1 MTSEASVFRVEGL
14 GGLTARY
21 TLYAI
26 RGLGAVGSSSY
37 HQKVNELVRRLSFT
51 LKAPF
56 TSIQREGTF
65 YLAAPEGVEQLEQT
79 YPVVG
84 GFVNLKK
91 SDETLEL
98 SFDGPP
104 DSLENVRIRFLDF
117 MLQHPLYK
125 NGELWQPRAGK
136 PFFFKRP
143 HSKGTEAN
151 IFEGVSVRACR
162 HPDGG
167 FGIVCDARS
176 KIVRTKPIGART
188 DQAQL
193 LALVGRSCL
202 YKMND
207 NWYQFRIDGVADV
220 LVGDQFDFG
229 DAGQCTL
236 LQHLVRSAG
245 NAAPQSVVNLDPEG
259 AVLTYY
265 TSSGQQR
272 FAPAALC
279 YLIEE
284 TSGKSGR
291 HLQSQT
297 ILAPGA
303 RKARLQKFVRRY
315 LSKLQ
320 LNGVDIHVVPELHS
334 FESTP
339 FEIPT
344 LLFGQDNAVAQTR
357 SGSRLSAVRHYSK
370 ERQMAMF
377 DPKRGFF
384 KHSALRPQGFMV
396 PQSVW
401 SSFGPALLTDL
412 KKIMLKLYSA
422 GNYDPQIVVYDD
434 TSFGRALDGQ
444 WKGLLAAMET
454 DPFAENNVDNVLVML
469 NRVPGSAR
477 RQDQLAAMVCNEFFR
492 RFDKRVQVMH
502 SDTPRRGYVRKSRN
516 GEAFYEQKNDHR
528 ITMDGYLKGVAL
540 NKICLGNGR
549 WPFVLKDPLAADMII
564 GMDVKNNMAVFSL
577 VGEGGRLVRVHRDK
591 SQQKEKLKPAQ
602 VTQAMLHLLREEMK
616 YLEMPVRTVA
626 IHRDGRAWP
635 EEIEGIEVAFAT
647 LAGEG
652 PVLSNVEVS
661 VFELLK
667 SSPAP
672 MRLFSQGR
680 PNDKHPDGVFNP
692 IVGTWF
698 QLGENDAY
706 ICTTGAPLL
715 RQGTADPLHVRRV
728 SGLMPMSDGVADIY
742 ALSCLTWP
750 KPDGCMRDPIS
761 IKLCDITLFDEA
773 ATYDMDAVRF
783 APAQADEAAL

>member
-1 MTSEASVFRVEGL
+1 MTSEASLFKIEGL
-14 GGLTARY
+14 DGLVARY
-21 TLYAI
+21 ALYAI
-26 RGLGAVGSSSY
+26 RGLGSVGSSSY

-51 LKAPF
+51 KKAPF
-56 TSIQREGTF
+56 TSVQRGGSY
-65 YLAAPEGVEQLEQT
+65 YLAAPEGVEDLEQT

-91 SDETLEL
+91 SDEVLELFFDGSPDTLEH
-98 SFDGPP
+98 
-104 DSLENVRIRFLDF
+104 VRIRFLDF

-125 NGELWQPRAGK
+125 NGELWQPKAGK

-143 HSKGTEAN
+143 HSKGDEAN

-162 HPDGG
+162 HPEGG

-176 KIVRTKPIGART
+176 KIVRAKPVGAKT
-188 DQAQL
+188 NQSELQT
-193 LALVGRSCL
+193 LVGRSCL

-229 DAGQCTL
+229 DAGRCTL

-245 NAAPQSVVNLDPEG
+245 NAAPQSVANLDPEG
-259 AVLTYY
+259 AVLTYF
-265 TSSGQQR
+265 TSSGEQR

-291 HLQSQT
+291 YLQRQT
-297 ILAPGA
+297 ILEPGP
-303 RKARLQKFVRRY
+303 RKARLQKFVNRY
-315 LSKLQ
+315 LKKLQ
-320 LNGVDIHVVPELHS
+320 VNGVDICVAAELHS
-334 FESTP
+334 FQRAI
-339 FEIPT
+339 FEAPT
-344 LLFGQDNAVAQTR
+344 LLFGQDSSLSRSR
-357 SGSRLSAVRHYSK
+357 SGSHISAIRSFSK
-370 ERQMAMF
+370 ERQAAMF
-377 DPKRGFF
+377 DRRRGFY
-384 KHSALRPQGFMV
+384 KQSALRPQGLLV

-401 SSFGPALLTDL
+401 SSFGPALLSDL
-412 KKIMLKLYSA
+412 KKIMQKLYPV
-422 GNYDPQIVVYDD
+422 GNYDPQVVVYDD
-434 TSFGRALDGQ
+434 SSYGKALDGQ
-444 WKGLLAAMET
+444 WKGLLAAMEA
-454 DPFAENNVDNVLVML
+454 DPFVENNVDNVLVML

-502 SDTPRRGYVRKSRN
+502 SDTPRRGYIRFSRD
-516 GEAFYEQKNDHR
+516 GKARYEQKNDRR

-549 WPFVLKDPLAADMII
+549 WPFVLKDPLSADMII

-577 VGEGGRLVRVHRDK
+577 VGEGGRLVRVQRDK
-591 SQQKEKLKPAQ
+591 SQQKEKLKPEQ
-602 VTQAMLHLLREEMK
+602 VKQAIVQLLREEMQH
-616 YLEMPVRTVA
+616 LEQPVKTVA

-635 EEIEGIEVAFAT
+635 EEIEGIEAAFAT

-652 PVLSNVEVS
+652 PVSADVDVS

-672 MRLFSQGR
+672 MRIFNQGG
-680 PNDKHPDGVFNP
+680 PNDKNPDGVQNP

-698 QLGENDAY
+698 QLGANDAY

-728 SGLMPMSDGVADIY
+728 SGSMGVSSAAADIY

-773 ATYDMDAVRF
+773 ATYDMDAVRY
-783 APAQADEAAL
+783 APSVANEAAL